1 MTNNT
6 IVDHRDISAFEVASM
21 YSNEEIRR
29 SLQVGNAG
37 GVRISMLDRETARRA
52 VVMTSL
58 PSARQDRENPYHD
71 RIENEVL
78 VYTAAGLEGDQSLG
92 GVNRRL
98 IEQKDTLLPIYA
110 FMLVSSRRDRSTGPR
125 RWQYLGL
132 LEYLR
137 HYPEK
142 QLDSRGQLR
151 DVWVFEFGIH
161 GKPQVVPVDAD
172 TVVNSELLRHSTFSA
187 ESAEEREIAPSASNI
202 GLEEGSHTPEIIE
215 GKRGQLLGMHPR
227 DFEHLISELL
237 IHSGFQEVVITRYSQ
252 DGGIDVN
259 AIAGPSLWPLRGTLL
274 QVQAKRWHH
283 TVGRKDVAEL
293 RGSLSLHARGAI
305 VTTSHYS
312 KAAIT
317 EAKSDGKLP
326 LVLVDGFSLAK
337 VVLNLGIKVS

>member
-1 MTNNT
+1 
-6 IVDHRDISAFEVASM
+6 M
-21 YSNEEIRR
+21 YSNEEIHR

-37 GVRISMLDRETARRA
+37 GVRISMLNRKVARRA

-58 PSARQDRENPYHD
+58 PAVHQERENPYHD
-71 RIENEVL
+71 RIENSVL

-98 IEQKDTLLPIYA
+98 IEQQDNLLPIHA
-110 FMLVSSRRDRSTGPR
+110 FMRVSSRRDKSTGSR

-142 QLDSRGQLR
+142 QLDSRGKLR

-161 GKPQVVPVDAD
+161 DKPMTVPVDAD
-172 TVVNSELLRHSTFSA
+172 TVLNSELLKQSSFSA
-187 ESAEEREIAPSASNI
+187 ESKEEREIAPNTSN
-202 GLEEGSHTPEIIE
+202 LELGKENHSPEAIE
-215 GKRGQLLGMHPR
+215 SKRGQLLGIDPR

-237 IHSGFQEVVITRYSQ
+237 IHSGFQDVAPTRYSQ

-293 RGSLSLHARGAI
+293 RGSLTQHARGAL
-305 VTTSHYS
+305 VTTSQYS

-317 EAKSDGKLP
+317 EANSNGKLP
-326 LVLVDGFSLAK
+326 LVLVDGYSLAK